1 MRNIS
6 NSQNK
11 SLKPIIKEVGYDIL
25 EVSNGEIQPVSEM
38 NGDSQKLA
46 IHFDDFVCET
56 YQAPLIDR

>member
-1 MRNIS
+1 M
-6 NSQNK
+6 K
-11 SLKPIIKEVGYDIL
+11 TFKPIIKEVGYDKL

-46 IHFDDFVCET
+46 IYFDDFVCEK